1 MVNILTPYSL
11 KDCINDGLIRNVPK
25 SLARSENSFKTAAK
39 WLVEAETTVNAGAYN
54 SSMMCSYLVM
64 FHSARAILYRDGYR
78 EKSHYCVARY
88 LEERYVIRGLEEVWI
103 DLFDHYRELRHRNQ
117 YDVDLASTEKE
128 ARDALD
134 AASRF
139 FDRIKQL

>member
-1 MVNILTPYSL
+1 LV
-11 KDCINDGLIRNVPK
+11 
-25 SLARSENSFKTAAK
+25 RSENSFKTAAK